1 MHETSLA
8 NMKKMMDRILT
19 EDFLVEKRTILDYGA
34 RIVSDHLSYRSLL
47 KDKTNINYIGLD
59 IEPGN
64 GVDIIMTDIYKAP
77 LEDNSVDVIL
87 SGQMFEHCEFFWLTI
102 NDMARILKKGG
113 YIFLIAPSSGCVHRY
128 PVDCWRFYPDAYKA
142 LAKWS
147 NPKLELID
155 SWQDE
160 EGYWKDQ
167 VGMFKK
173 L

>member
-1 MHETSLA
+1 MHTTSLI

-19 EDFLVEKRTILDYGA
+19 EDFLKEKRTILDYGA
-34 RIVSDHLSYRSLL
+34 RIVHNQLSYRSLIEN
-47 KDKTNINYIGLD
+47 KNNINYIGLD
-59 IEPGN
+59 IEPGI
-64 GVDIIMTDIYKAP
+64 GVDVIMTDIYKAP

-113 YIFLIAPSSGCVHRY
+113 YLLLIAPSSGGVHRY

-142 LAKWS
+142 LEKWS
-147 NPKLELID
+147 NPKLELVD
-155 SWQDE
+155 SWQDS
-160 EGYWKDQ
+160 EGDWKDQ